1 MFVLMFVIMVVPMV
15 VRGMAVVV
23 AMLMPCIEYM
33 DAPAMPLIIVL
44 MVHMAVTIGTRLGLK
59 AFADPMHMAA
69 EPLDHCLQ
77 DMVGQ
82 QSQPAGTD
90 LKRHM
95 AIADVIRDPGQL
107 NRIVGMHLEQI
118 FRCGLDDHHTAISQQ
133 QAVAVAKQRAGGQ
146 VNTDGLARQQRGTE
160 SRPLAVLEGE
170 FEHLIGR
177 AVGRRQ
183 RLRHHHGHR
192 NTPFRKGNSAAPSAG
207 WSRARR

>member
-1 MFVLMFVIMVVPMV
+1 MVVGMAMPMF

-23 AMLMPCIEYM
+23 AMLVPCIEYM

-69 EPLDHCLQ
+69 EPLDHRLQ
-77 DMVGQ
+77 HMVGQ

-90 LKRHM
+90 LNRHM

-107 NRIVGMHLEQI
+107 QGIVCMHFEQVL
-118 FRCGLDDHHTAISQQ
+118 RCSLDGHHTAIAQQ
-133 QAVAVAKQRAGGQ
+133 QAITMAQQGAGGQ

-160 SRPLAVLEGE
+160 SRPFAVLKGE
-170 FEHLIGR
+170 FDHLIG
-177 AVGRRQ
+177 GTSCRRQ

-192 NTPFRKGNSAAPSAG
+192 DTPFRKGNNAAPSAG